1 MSVRTDTI
9 YFRML
14 SFIKRKYSDY
24 LEVLFE
30 HRNKEY
36 GAYKLRKEYPAA
48 LNTGLFIAILVV
60 LIPVFIY
67 AYILWY
73 SNEDTM
79 TYYPYIGQVQ
89 MYNDLISP
97 AELQQLAKQQR
108 PAVLETAASLVTP
121 DDQTPVNKKKGP
133 VLPDSL
139 VKDSDSISSS
149 SARDGI
155 SGDTTLSGSS
165 DIYYSVEVMPQFPG
179 GPSAMQ
185 RFISDNVR
193 YPAEAIKRGASG
205 TIRIS
210 FHILKDGYVDKVF
223 VVKGLDP
230 MLDAEAIR
238 VIRLMPRWKPAFHHG
253 KPVEIIC
260 SIPITFNPSAS
271 QPNKMK

>member
-1 MSVRTDTI
+1 
-9 YFRML
+9 ML

-67 AYILWY
+67 AYVLWY

-97 AELQQLAKQQR
+97 AELQQLAKQQK
-108 PAVLETAASLVTP
+108 PAVFENNASLSTP

-193 YPAEAIKRGASG
+193 YPAEAIKRGAAG

-223 VVKGLDP
+223 VLKGLDP

-238 VIRLMPRWKPAFHHG
+238 VIRLMPKWKPAFHHG

>member
-14 SFIKRKYSDY
+14 SFIKRKYSGY

-108 PAVLETAASLVTP
+108 PAVLEAAASLVTP

-223 VVKGLDP
+223 VLKGLDP